1 MNRYNRP
8 RSVRTR
14 RGFTLLELLLAMTIA
29 GIVLAVALPVYN
41 TITTQ
46 SESSSAI
53 NDIMKIDAA
62 IQQYH
67 MLNGEWP
74 PTLADAINP
83 VPKDPWGRDYIYLRL
98 DPPPSGKGKN
108 NKPRKDHNLHPINS
122 DYDLYSVGED
132 GKTVAALTSANSHD
146 DIVRGNNG
154 AFFGLGK
161 DY

>member
-29 GIVLAVALPVYN
+29 GIVLAVALPVYKG
-41 TITTQ
+41 ITTQ
-46 SESSSAI
+46 STASSAL
-53 NDIMKIDAA
+53 NDMAKIDAA
-62 IQQYH
+62 IQHYH
-67 MLNGEWP
+67 MLHGEWP
-74 PTLADAINP
+74 PTLADAMNP
-83 VPKDPWGRDYIYLRL
+83 VPKDPWGRDYVYLRL
-98 DPPPSGKGKN
+98 DPPSKGSKGKA
-108 NKPRKDHNLHPINS
+108 RKDHNLVPINS
-122 DYDLYSVGED
+122 DYDLYSLGED
-132 GKTVAALTSANSHD
+132 GKSASPLTSKLSQD